1 MNPSATDQQQLC
13 QPCLTKQ
20 PLKVRISFFFD
31 GTLNNAANVRAGTPD
46 KDDSYAS
53 DLTNVVRL
61 HDALS
66 TESDSFDYHLNIYTE
81 GVGTISGED
90 DDLLPGAAFGIG
102 DTGVK
107 EKAKAGW
114 HRALK
119 EMETTAEIDTSA
131 RLDITIDVFGFSR
144 GAACARYF
152 IHAFLNNQ
160 DSFRS
165 TPAAQAG
172 YKTIFRCYCKYAG
185 LFDTVASYGV
195 IHKNDTADL
204 NLDAVRLAET
214 GLHLCAAEEHREKFR
229 LTDTRNSPGICE
241 LFLPGV
247 HADIGGGYRDNSNDY
262 GDISEKKKN
271 RTSIIYQAKGIAWPW
286 TKSKA
291 LKKQKK
297 WLTDR
302 GWYHDDELTSIQS
315 MTHDIYILI
324 AKRDGIRNS
333 YTYIPMQIMA
343 DHSNQKGGLK
353 YDPMA
358 LKKHAIP
365 EDLTDLKKTLET
377 CLNQGTHYD
386 WMNDTSTEMQ
396 KVRHKYFHFSA
407 RYNGIGNDPQ
417 WSDEGTID
425 GKRQRIIQEG

>member
-1 MNPSATDQQQLC
+1 MNPSETDQQQVC
-13 QPCLTKQ
+13 QPCLTKP

-31 GTLNNAANVRAGTPD
+31 GTLNNMENVRAGTPD
-46 KDDSYAS
+46 KGGSYAN

-61 HDALS
+61 YDALLA
-66 TESDSFDYHLNIYTE
+66 ESDSFSHHLTIYTE

-90 DDLLPGAAFGIG
+90 DDLLPDAAFSIG

-114 HRALK
+114 HRALE
-119 EMETTAEIDTSA
+119 EMNSEKISKSA

-160 DSFRS
+160 DGFRN
-165 TPAAQAG
+165 TPAAQIG
-172 YKTIFRCYCKYAG
+172 YETIIRCYCKYAG
-185 LFDTVASYGV
+185 LFDTVASYGWD
-195 IHKNDTADL
+195 HDDDTTDL
-204 NLDAVRLAET
+204 NLDAVRLAES

-262 GDISEKKKN
+262 GDISEKKKD
-271 RTSIIYQAKGIAWPW
+271 RTSIVYQARGLAWPW

-302 GWYHDDELTSIQS
+302 GWYHDDELTSVEVKGLY
-315 MTHDIYILI
+315 MLA
-324 AKRDGIRNS
+324 AKRNGIRNG

-343 DHSNQKGGLK
+343 DHSMTYGNLK
-353 YDPMA
+353 YDKDK
-358 LKKHAIP
+358 LKEEAIP
-365 EDLTDLKKTLET
+365 PDLKWLKTKLET
-377 CLNQGTHYD
+377 CLNKGTHYD

-396 KVRHKYFHFSA
+396 KVRHTYFHFSA

-425 GKRQRIIQEG
+425 GKRQRTIQAG